1 MNYTQ
6 EQVQSLSDQTFA
18 YLLVEE
24 KDHVLHLRLNRPAK
38 KNALNPTLLWELTYA
53 LSYAHYTPSVRA
65 VVIAAEGNVFC
76 AGADLK
82 AFMGGG
88 DKSGSTIPKPENEI
102 LLGEIFHQVHKPTLA
117 RVEGS
122 VFAGGFLILANCTYV
137 IANHGIRLGLP
148 EVKRG
153 LFPYQVMASLMEVMP
168 RRQVLD
174 WCLRGTDL
182 SVEKALDYGL
192 ITHLVSPETG
202 EVVLTELLNEL
213 LENSPMAIRMG
224 LEAYDTLRSTDPAE
238 HHQYLKSMLFRSIQ
252 TPDAREGIAAFRE
265 KRKPVWPD

>member
-1 MNYTQ
+1 MNYTLQ
-6 EQVQSLSDQTFA
+6 QIQTLHEQTFA

-24 KDHVLHLRLNRPAK
+24 KDHVLHLKLNRPAK
-38 KNALNPTLLWELTYA
+38 KNALNPVLLRELAYA
-53 LSYAHYTPSVRA
+53 LNYAHYTHAVRA
-65 VVIAAEGNVFC
+65 VVVAAEGNVFC

-82 AFMGGG
+82 AFMGGSEE
-88 DKSGSTIPKPENEI
+88 SGSTIPQPMKEI
-102 LLGEIFHQVHKPTLA
+102 LLGEIFHQVHKPTIA
-117 RVEGS
+117 MVEGS

-137 IANHGIRLGLP
+137 IAHQGIRLGLP

-182 SVEKALDYGL
+182 SVEKALEHGL
-192 ITHLVSPETG
+192 ITHLVEPGSAETT
-202 EVVLTELLNEL
+202 VQQLLDGL
-213 LENSPMAIRMG
+213 LENSPTAIRMG
-224 LEAYDTLRSTDPAE
+224 LEAYDTLRSTDPSE
-238 HHQYLKSMLFRSIQ
+238 HHKYLQSMLFRSIQ